1 MTQCPDVHIGALFLG
16 DMMKNILAINE
27 TAATG
32 QPDGAVFLTKC
43 ADRGSIQKMRA
54 VHRQGM
60 ELRAYNGGERRVA
73 AEREHDRSAIRHCGD
88 PGCTGQFY
96 ADRPGT
102 ERRTAAADA
111 GTLIFFRLIL
121 SVNSRQIL
129 QHSVQK
135 SMLNF
140 VLTKQENTPL
150 CLL

>member
-32 QPDGAVFLTKC
+32 QPDGAPFLTKC

-73 AEREHDRSAIRHCGD
+73 AERERDRSAIRHCGD
-88 PGCTGQFY
+88 PGCTGRFY
-96 ADRPGT
+96 AMRSGT
-102 ERRTAAADA
+102 GRRTAAADA
-111 GTLIFFRLIL
+111 GTL
-121 SVNSRQIL
+121 
-129 QHSVQK
+129 
-135 SMLNF
+135 NF
-140 VLTKQENTPL
+140 CHNYTLR
-150 CLL
+150 